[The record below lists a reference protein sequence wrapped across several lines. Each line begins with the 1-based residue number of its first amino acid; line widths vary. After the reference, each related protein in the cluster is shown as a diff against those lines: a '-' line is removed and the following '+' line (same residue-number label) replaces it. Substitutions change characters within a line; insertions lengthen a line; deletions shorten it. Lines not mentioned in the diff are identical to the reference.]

1 MLTMFS
7 KYDKEVKGGLTAE
20 QLKIGT
26 RQYLK
31 LQMND
36 HQGNGLIHCPTHPI
50 HVHYPL

>member
-1 MLTMFS
+1 MFS

-36 HQGNGLIHCPTHPI
+36 HQGDDLTHLLS
-50 HVHYPL
+50 HLSLHHLTLL